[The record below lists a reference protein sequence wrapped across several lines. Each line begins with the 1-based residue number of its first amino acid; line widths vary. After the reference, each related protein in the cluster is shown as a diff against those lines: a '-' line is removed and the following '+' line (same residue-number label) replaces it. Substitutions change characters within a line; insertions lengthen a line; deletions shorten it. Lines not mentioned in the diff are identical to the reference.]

1 MLERGD
7 IQVYVMLERRS
18 EAKRSDLITVRGSF
32 EKGFGN
38 YAAFMYR
45 PELVSISH
53 PSTPDYALKLRDA
66 LGGRIVEQIG
76 AGDESDLALSYLLGQ
91 KGTMSSDLS
100 EKMRL
105 VGLAHTIVA
114 SGFHLGIVVSFAK
127 KYLGKISRFA
137 TLAGATA
144 LIIVY
149 ISVTG
154 FTPSMMRAGFATVMS
169 LFAWY
174 FGRRLHPARSL
185 LYLIAISLLINPSY
199 LTNIAWQL
207 SFASYAGIIFLYPLI
222 LKFLYGD
229 KPPGKIAGIILVSLA
244 AQLLC
249 LPICIF
255 HFGSMSI
262 VALLAN
268 LLVSPVIPAI
278 MLLSLLAGIIPF
290 PVFGFLARLL
300 LRYQLLIVNYFSGI
314 KWCTFD
320 YGDKSRF
327 ALLLFI
333 PIIIGAIILKRI
345 TKHSFR
351 PTWRPG

>member
-1 MLERGD
+1 MLEKKPD
-7 IQVYVMLERRS
+7 
-18 EAKRSDLITVRGSF
+18 AKRSDVLTVRGVLK
-32 EKGFGN
+32 EGFGD
-38 YAAFMYR
+38 YDAFLYR
-45 PELVSISH
+45 PELISISH
-53 PSTPDYALKLRDA
+53 PRTPDLAIKVRDS
-66 LGGRIVEQIG
+66 LSSRIVKQIG
-76 AGDESDLALSYLLGQ
+76 KGDESDLALSYLLGQ
-91 KGTMSSDLS
+91 KGTMSAELS

-144 LIIVY
+144 LIVVY

-185 LYLIAISLLINPSY
+185 LYLVAISLLINPSY

-222 LKFLYGD
+222 TKFLYGD
-229 KPPGKIAGIILVSLA
+229 KQPGKIAGIILVSLA
-244 AQLLC
+244 AQLFC

-262 VALLAN
+262 VALATN
-268 LLVSPVIPAI
+268 LLVSPVIPVI
-278 MLLSLLAGIIPF
+278 MLLSLLAGIIPI
-290 PVFGFLARLL
+290 PLFGFLVRQLL
-300 LRYQLLIVNYFSGI
+300 KYQLQIVDYFSSI

-320 YGDKSRF
+320 YGDLSRF

-333 PIIIGAIILKRI
+333 PIIIGAIILKRV

-351 PTWRPG
+351 PTWCPR